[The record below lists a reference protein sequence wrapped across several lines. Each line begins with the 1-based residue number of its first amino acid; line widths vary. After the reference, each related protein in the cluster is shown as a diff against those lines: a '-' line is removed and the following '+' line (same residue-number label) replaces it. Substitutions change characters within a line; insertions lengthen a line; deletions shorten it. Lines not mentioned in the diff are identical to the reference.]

1 MGPCWQHSWVWE
13 QLKLASFLS
22 WSNWKQWRL
31 VHVRCSLSSLVV
43 FRSCYINNTLWMMWE
58 CAWVTVYASLC
69 REWKW
74 HLGEKRSGNPLT
86 SVKSALICWCTTA
99 NLLTSI
105 PESSVTVKEKEVRV
119 ADWCDTESRRA
130 FTPALL
136 LFPKHLLYVAFIARY
151 STSEKNLS
159 VNSVFPLPVVISY
172 TDRFQKCK
180 RIWTHPYW
188 PHSPLLLVM
197 EEYRNIS
204 TQRFIAAFLQGWSA
218 ELVYVIV
225 SVRRRQRTLTATFSH
240 IFIFLLK
247 ALKK

>member
-1 MGPCWQHSWVWE
+1 MWFFFYFFFYCIGTIRERFLRGNCLACVKQMLSWWALADSNSQVWE

-22 WSNWKQWRL
+22 WSNWKQWKL

-74 HLGEKRSGNPLT
+74 HLREKQSGNPLT
-86 SVKSALICWCTTA
+86 SVKSALICWWATA

-119 ADWCDTESRRA
+119 LDWCDPESRPA

-136 LFPKHLLYVAFIARY
+136 LFPKHSLYVVFIAPY
-151 STSEKNLS
+151 STSKKNPSLS
-159 VNSVFPLPVVISY
+159 TVVF
-172 TDRFQKCK
+172 
-180 RIWTHPYW
+180 
-188 PHSPLLLVM
+188 LLL
-197 EEYRNIS
+197 
-204 TQRFIAAFLQGWSA
+204 
-218 ELVYVIV
+218 
-225 SVRRRQRTLTATFSH
+225 
-240 IFIFLLK
+240 
-247 ALKK
+247 